1 MLKIFEIKLYGLSPK
16 QFEEKLDKERKKFYS
31 ICEAQNRTKIES
43 MQLYSHFYAHKNTY
57 ENYSIGY
64 LEILY
69 DGAALHYDVKIM
81 LSKRFSSQK
90 EIRILLNELESDNT
104 LSQEEKDLK
113 KAAILDS
120 HSLVPY
126 KPRLFTEKK
135 KYMSNY
141 HVGGIYTGIFGLK
154 NIEIAQAIKEDLELV
169 QKDELL
175 KNVYFDFSHFNEMV
189 NYIDFISLFDYYKA
203 NRNNKA

>member
-81 LSKRFSSQK
+81 LSKRFPSQK
-90 EIRILLNELESDNT
+90 EIRILLNELESDDT

-113 KAAILDS
+113 KAALLDS
-120 HSLVPY
+120 HSIVPY
-126 KPRLFTEKK
+126 NPRLFTEKK

-141 HVGGIYTGIFGLK
+141 HVGGIYTGISGLK
-154 NIEIAQAIKEDLELV
+154 NIEIAQAIKGDLELV
-169 QKDELL
+169 KKDELL
-175 KNVYFDFSHFNEMV
+175 KNVYFDFSHFNELV
-189 NYIDFISLFDYYKA
+189 NYIDFISLFDFYKV
-203 NRNNKA
+203 NRNNNA